1 MFEEYSNQNMKNR
14 GRSIFDIQV
23 VAEKQSPFSRAA
35 QNETVKELY
44 GMGLFAPANAEPA
57 LVCLDAMEFEGKES
71 IKQQI
76 QENSLLMQQV
86 QRMQQVI
93 MQADAMLPQ
102 LQLAAQAGLS
112 EPQAQQ
118 QPQAVASRSKE
129 EGTAEERAAKN
140 DTDSTLAAKA
150 RTKAAKQAQVG

>member
-1 MFEEYSNQNMKNR
+1 MKNR

-44 GMGLFAPANAEPA
+44 GMGFFAPANAEPA

-112 EPQAQQ
+112 EPQAQPQ
-118 QPQAVASRSKE
+118 QAVSRSKE

-140 DTDSTLAAKA
+140 DTDSTIAAKA
-150 RTKAAKQAQVG
+150 RIKAAKQAQVG